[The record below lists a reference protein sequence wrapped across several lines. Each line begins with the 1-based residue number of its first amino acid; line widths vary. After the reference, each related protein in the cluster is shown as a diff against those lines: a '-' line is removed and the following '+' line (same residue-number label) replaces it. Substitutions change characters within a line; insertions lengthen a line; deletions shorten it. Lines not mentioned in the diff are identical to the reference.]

1 MMKISF
7 NKSDLVDVL
16 SKVQGLTG
24 RKSNLAITETVLI
37 KALDSGITLM
47 ATDLETGF
55 EGSYPAEVETDG
67 VIAINAK
74 KLYEIV
80 RDYPNDALALNEADN
95 RWIEIGDR
103 KVFYHIVGM
112 NPDDFPDVP
121 QVESVDFFEVDSRK
135 LKRMIE
141 KVLIIGGSADEKRA
155 HMLGV
160 FFERITDGDRKLIRM
175 VSTDGSRLSLA
186 DYRLAQDD
194 ELPEGAGILIPK
206 KALQEVNRFL
216 EPVGNVKIG
225 VKDNHLVVKK
235 DAETIIVRLLEGAF
249 PKYAEIIEKET
260 GHIIVV
266 EKAQFLMTLKRMSIL
281 SSDDYKA
288 AMFDFSGTLLSI
300 SATNPA
306 LGDSKEDMEIEYEGQ
321 PMKIAFNP
329 KYFIDTLNVIQGDTV
344 FLYLSA
350 ENRPCLVFD
359 RDDDSFLS
367 AIMPMRV

>member
-1 MMKISF
+1 MKISF
-7 NKSDLVDVL
+7 NRSDLVDVL

-37 KALDSGITLM
+37 KALDTSGITLM

-55 EGSYPAEVETDG
+55 EGSYPAEVETEG

-80 RDYPNDALALNEADN
+80 RDYPNDTLALNEADN

-121 QVESVDFFEVDSRK
+121 QLEAVATFQVDSRK

-141 KVLIIGGSADEKRA
+141 KVLIIGSSADEKRA

-160 FFERITDGDRKLIRM
+160 YFERITEGDQKLIRM
-175 VSTDGSRLSLA
+175 VSTDGSRLSLV
-186 DYRLAQDD
+186 DYRIEADL
-194 ELPEGAGILIPK
+194 ELPEASGILIPK
-206 KALQEVNRFL
+206 KALQEINRFL
-216 EPVGNVKIG
+216 EPVGDVKIG
-225 VKDNHLVVKK
+225 VKDNHLVVIK

-249 PKYAEIIEKET
+249 PKYAEIIEREN
-260 GHIIVV
+260 GHIIAVK
-266 EKAQFLMTLKRMSIL
+266 KAQFLMTLKRMSIV

-288 AMFDFSGTLLSI
+288 ALFDFSGSLLSI

-306 LGDSKEDMEIEYEGQ
+306 LGDSKEDMEIEYEGN

-329 KYFIDTLNVIQGDTV
+329 RYFIDSLNVINGDTV

-359 RDDDSFLS
+359 RDDDSFLC

>member
-1 MMKISF
+1 MKISF
-7 NKSDLVDVL
+7 NRNELVDVL

-55 EGSYPAEVETDG
+55 EGSYPAEVETEG
-67 VIAINAK
+67 IIAINAK

-80 RDYPNDALALNEADN
+80 RDYPNETLALNEADN
-95 RWIEIGDR
+95 RWLEIGDR

-121 QVESVDFFEVDSRK
+121 QVEEVPFFEVDSRK
-135 LKRMIE
+135 LKGMIE
-141 KVLIIGGSADEKRA
+141 KVLIVGGSSDEKRA

-160 FFERITDGDRKLIRM
+160 YFERLTDGDQKLIRM

-186 DYRLAQDD
+186 DYRFASDFD
-194 ELPEGAGILIPK
+194 LPEGPGVLIPK
-206 KALQEVNRFL
+206 KALQEINRFL
-216 EPVGNVKIG
+216 EPVGNVRIG

-235 DAETIIVRLLEGAF
+235 EAETIIVRLLEGAF
-249 PKYAEIIEKET
+249 PKYAEIIDRQD
-260 GHIIVV
+260 GYIIAV
-266 EKAQFLMTLKRMSIL
+266 EKSNFLMTLKRMSIL
-281 SSDDYKA
+281 ASDDYRA
-288 AMFDFSGTLLSI
+288 AIFDFSASLLSI
-300 SATNPA
+300 SAANPA

-321 PMKIAFNP
+321 SMKIAFNP
-329 KYFIDTLNVIQGDTV
+329 RYFIDTVNVVKGDTV
-344 FLYLSA
+344 LLYLSA